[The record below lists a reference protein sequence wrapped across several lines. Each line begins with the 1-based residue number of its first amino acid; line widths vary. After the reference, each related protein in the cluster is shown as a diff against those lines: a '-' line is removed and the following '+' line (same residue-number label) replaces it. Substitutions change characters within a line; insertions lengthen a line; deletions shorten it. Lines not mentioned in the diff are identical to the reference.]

1 VHNAKE
7 KMLETILKDGMIR
20 QTKSQTP
27 KLSLCKILAE
37 HDDNLK
43 ITLR

>member
-1 VHNAKE
+1 MHNAKE
-7 KMLETILKDGMIR
+7 KMLETILKDGMIGR
-20 QTKSQTP
+20 TKSQTP

-43 ITLR
+43 TILR